1 MRESSP
7 QDRAELMRVGRR
19 DTDRNSRWKRQ
30 NDVRLWKFEFP
41 DDELVGFAAALI
53 GSPPPHQ
60 TTLSPLPAHPERHS
74 YYGCP
79 AQSIAFIFNAVDLLR
94 L

>member
-1 MRESSP
+1 ME
-7 QDRAELMRVGRR
+7 E
-19 DTDRNSRWKRQ
+19 TD
-30 NDVRLWKFEFP
+30 DVRLWKFEFP

-53 GSPPPHQ
+53 GPPPPHQ
-60 TTLSPLPAHPERHS
+60 TTLFPLPAHPERHS

-79 AQSIAFIFNAVDLLR
+79 AQSIAFIFNAVDLPR